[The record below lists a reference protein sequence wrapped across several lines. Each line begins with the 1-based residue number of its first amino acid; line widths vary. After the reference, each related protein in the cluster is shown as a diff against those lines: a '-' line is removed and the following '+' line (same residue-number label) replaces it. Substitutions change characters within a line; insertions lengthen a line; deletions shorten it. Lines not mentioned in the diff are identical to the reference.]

1 MKVISRIAAIFIFRN
16 DYLTLRFSLS
26 LSLPFPNGIL
36 QVLVILSVGIVC
48 AEPPSSYLPPSSSY
62 GTPSFGG
69 GGSGGGSLL
78 TSGSGGGYTAINSGY
93 QESEGSFLDQGL
105 LHKIEEILLDQENQA
120 SSHGGHGHGG
130 HSHGGHSGPQS
141 SYGPPSSGYLPP
153 SSSYGVPSA
162 SAPRV
167 VGVHLG
173 NFQRFFPNF

>member
-1 MKVISRIAAIFIFRN
+1 M
-16 DYLTLRFSLS
+16 
-26 LSLPFPNGIL
+26 
-36 QVLVILSVGIVC
+36 LVILSVGIVC
-48 AEPPSSYLPPSSSY
+48 AEPPTSSYLPPSSSY

-69 GGSGGGSLL
+69 GGGGSLL

-93 QESEGSFLDQGL
+93 QESEGSFLDQHL
-105 LHKIEEILLDQENQA
+105 LHKIEEILLDQENQV

-130 HSHGGHSGPQS
+130 HSAPQS

-167 VGVHLG
+167 VGVQLG
-173 NFQRFFPNF
+173 NG